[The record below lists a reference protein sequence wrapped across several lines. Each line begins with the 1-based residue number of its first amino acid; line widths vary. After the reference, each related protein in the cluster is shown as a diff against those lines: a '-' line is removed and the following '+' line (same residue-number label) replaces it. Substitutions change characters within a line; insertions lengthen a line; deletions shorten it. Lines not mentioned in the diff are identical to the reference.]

1 MVNREAGRRPGGAAD
16 GVAWVCAAQRRRS
29 AAAVLERSSSRA
41 SLSSGDGRSTAAMP
55 GQREPAPLQMRPQ
68 TTVAMASA
76 HAVGRLNS
84 SAGYADQRGKRACR
98 LRRRGARPIARTVQM
113 SASSPLASDCRAGA
127 PRRLAPPV
135 PRRALVRALGR
146 ATWPVGPRRGHSV
159 SLARSHQTAAHWGAR
174 PLPTDLLSCRGA
186 RRLSAWLHCLRGL

>member
-1 MVNREAGRRPGGAAD
+1 MGSRGFALHSAAD
-16 GVAWVCAAQRRRS
+16 LPRQ
-29 AAAVLERSSSRA
+29 SSSGRA
-41 SLSSGDGRSTAAMP
+41 
-55 GQREPAPLQMRPQ
+55 
-68 TTVAMASA
+68 
-76 HAVGRLNS
+76 
-84 SAGYADQRGKRACR
+84 RGRACR
-98 LRRRGARPIARTVQM
+98 RATVDRRLQCQVSANPRHCKCARKPPWQWPLRTLSAGSIRLLAMLINGANGRAGCAVEVRGQLPCTVRM

>member
-1 MVNREAGRRPGGAAD
+1 
-16 GVAWVCAAQRRRS
+16 
-29 AAAVLERSSSRA
+29 
-41 SLSSGDGRSTAAMP
+41 
-55 GQREPAPLQMRPQ
+55 
-68 TTVAMASA
+68 MASA

-186 RRLSAWLHCLRGL
+186 RRLSAWAPLSSWSVNGRTDPAFHSWARLLRVPVRPLAAHSPGGPRVFGMYFEIAFLLCEWMSPRP